1 MTSKSR
7 PPSSLAGLATA
18 APRIMAN
25 ENLCAYRFGAYGK
38 FNLTFHTKVNRNL
51 DHGSTGSLKPTVRM
65 STGNHSD

>member
-25 ENLCAYRFGAYGK
+25 ENLCAYHFGAYGK
-38 FNLTFHTKVNRNL
+38 FNLSFNTKVNRNL
-51 DHGSTGSLKPTVRM
+51 DLGSLGSFKPTVRM
-65 STGNHSD
+65 STGVPPD